1 MTLGQVLELAR
12 LDWYL
17 ILSTRSLYWLHD
29 LSCER
34 ALDRRLELSLLHRDL
49 LRTKIGWHNW
59 ILKLA
64 LVLSL
69 LEWHLIWAT
78 SSSPRGHDGI
88 SVFT

>member
-34 ALDRRLELSLLHRDL
+34 ALDRRLELSLLHWDL
-49 LRTKIGWHNW
+49 LWTKIGWHDR

-69 LEWHLIWAT
+69 LEWHLIWAA